1 MSAVNGGYFFY
12 VSTFDIQRFPG
23 NDVEFTNVETQTWTV
38 VSGLPALWPV
48 TPPPSPDVHIFAAWL
63 KSS

>member
-23 NDVEFTNVETQTWTV
+23 NDVEFTNVETQ
-38 VSGLPALWPV
+38 
-48 TPPPSPDVHIFAAWL
+48 I
-63 KSS
+63 